1 MLKWAVMKARDQSA
15 WGATADEWAAAL
27 GSGLR
32 QKRIRKLHLS
42 SQKGFHGLACSAFN
56 CLWDSWVKDTFNR
69 YINRLPRRKQCYQM
83 LSPGERTG
91 FTVRSK
97 NRSKAILTSVGVGR
111 EEESPPQEEHGPRK
125 VGKKGKARRKEEQPS
140 TPPPC
145 CGPQQMPRPSFQGE
159 AQPWAFSKY
168 CAWSQ
173 VGCWNRSQGP
183 SLPACRES
191 SDGGNGKQMQPK
203 CSNIALSSLKR
214 CQGLFVLPLWKKQ
227 RHSL

>member
-1 MLKWAVMKARDQSA
+1 
-15 WGATADEWAAAL
+15 
-27 GSGLR
+27 
-32 QKRIRKLHLS
+32 
-42 SQKGFHGLACSAFN
+42 
-56 CLWDSWVKDTFNR
+56 
-69 YINRLPRRKQCYQM
+69 M

-159 AQPWAFSKY
+159 AQP
-168 CAWSQ
+168 
-173 VGCWNRSQGP
+173 
-183 SLPACRES
+183 
-191 SDGGNGKQMQPK
+191 
-203 CSNIALSSLKR
+203 
-214 CQGLFVLPLWKKQ
+214 
-227 RHSL
+227 